1 MVYTNKKSKSGK
13 SNKSKS
19 GKSGKSSKSS
29 GVSIFTVPVGIP
41 RGCGFSKYID
51 DPSRLGRKI
60 VVGCGCTDDST
71 CSSMRVMKSSSGVDS
86 IQEDGYKLDAKM
98 ARQNCLENI
107 KFYKSKGIHLEIA
120 TGVYGLVDSNSLD
133 IHSIYGTMT
142 LAKKHG
148 DSRLSEQASRALRQ
162 NAPGVVDGHY
172 WLQDVHGNIYDH
184 VDPSVYEQ
192 CDAIGCDVTRIQ
204 PCQRFEKVSAR
215 DMFSK
220 YGIWYF
226 ESEVTLS
233 RESCLFPGMGLTD
246 ICGETGSMDAT
257 MDTLENMGLSVAP
270 NCQVWG

>member
-1 MVYTNKKSKSGK
+1 MVYTNKK
-13 SNKSKS
+13 
-19 GKSGKSSKSS
+19 
-29 GVSIFTVPVGIP
+29 SIFTVPVGIP

-172 WLQDVHGNIYDH
+172 WLQDVYGNIYDH

-204 PCQRFEKVSAR
+204 PCQRFEKVSVR

-220 YGIWYF
+220 YGVWYF
-226 ESEVTLS
+226 ESKVTIS
-233 RESCLFPGMGLTD
+233 HGSCLFLGMGLTD
-246 ICGETGSMDAT
+246 ICGETVSMAAT
-257 MDTLENMGLSVAP
+257 MDTLENMGLSVASED
-270 NCQVWG
+270 Q